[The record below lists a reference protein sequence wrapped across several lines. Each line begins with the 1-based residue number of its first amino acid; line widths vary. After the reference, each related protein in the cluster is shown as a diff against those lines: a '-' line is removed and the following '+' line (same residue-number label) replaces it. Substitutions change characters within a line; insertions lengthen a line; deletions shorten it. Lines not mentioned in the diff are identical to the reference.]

1 MIRCMLDSFVVRS
14 LVATA
19 FTVGLALPA
28 FADSPAAIRAPGE
41 ERVQSTFDRF
51 AETWME
57 KVKGME
63 ENQRQNPTVRPGAAN
78 PLVTYRGYGD
88 DFSTELRPT
97 GHPSAP
103 YVGILRYSEHLYSC
117 ATVEATNCT
126 VASTV
131 PVTEIF
137 RYENGRWVY

>member
-1 MIRCMLDSFVVRS
+1 MICCNRSVFSGSLLAAVV
-14 LVATA
+14 L
-19 FTVGLALPA
+19 FA
-28 FADSPAAIRAPGE
+28 FAVPALAESPAAIRGPGQN
-41 ERVQSTFDRF
+41 RVRSTFDRF
-51 AETWME
+51 ATAWME
-57 KVKGME
+57 KVQRLE
-63 ENQRQNPTVRPGAAN
+63 DQQRQNPTVRPGAAK

-117 ATVEATNCT
+117 ASVEATNCT
-126 VASTV
+126 VASTI

-137 RYENGRWVY
+137 RFENGRWVY